1 MVLSEPSPAPA
12 SGHTLKPDNEII
24 PPGLEVLGSVFN
36 MKQGAAQSCRKSVFE
51 EAEGSK
57 LMSHNKEH
65 DSKGMTRRDFLY
77 EASAAPASIPILK
90 SKMTAGAQTVE
101 REVMPPA
108 EFKPVR
114 DFIDEK
120 INRGI
125 VPSLVIKVVK
135 GNRTLWAEAFG
146 YADLENKRRAT
157 LNSIYKIASISKPIT
172 VTGLMMLVD
181 RGLVGLDK
189 PANDYLTRAKLRAYA
204 GSAEEMTLRRLSNH
218 TSGLPIH
225 ENLFYD
231 RTDPLRPDETIRRY
245 GFAAW
250 TPGTRFQYSNL
261 GTAILGFI
269 TESVSRTPWSQF
281 LKRNLFDPLGMKR
294 TFAELPPGREAE
306 YAGKYGADLTLQ
318 YDYDIAARF
327 VRTGAHSTD
336 HPGGSSMWSSAD
348 DLVRF
353 ARMHMNGGVLGGT
366 RIVKE
371 ESARIMQN
379 LTVEGDEPG
388 RKYGIGWWG
397 DSTIGRRNFSH
408 SGGGPGMGVM
418 LSAYPDDKIITAV
431 LTNYF
436 GAMAPEV
443 TKRLADVLFPGAGQ
457 NKVEPV
463 QQNTDPSIPKPPA
476 SLVGDWQGKIVY
488 SEGDILLRFA
498 IPDNGIV
505 EVGFGKMPM
514 VKLNGVTF
522 SEMGLI
528 GDTEGVLIRR
538 AGFQGVSVLEFQL
551 RREGNRMVGI
561 CDVYAKGYFELAHWV
576 EMEKKS

>member
-1 MVLSEPSPAPA
+1 LFY
-12 SGHTLKPDNEII
+12 L
-24 PPGLEVLGSVFN
+24 
-36 MKQGAAQSCRKSVFE
+36 RK
-51 EAEGSK
+51 EGSK
-57 LMSHNKEH
+57 LMPHNKGQ
-65 DSKGMTRRDFLY
+65 DIKGIARRDFLY
-77 EASAAPASIPILK
+77 GASAAMGSIPILK
-90 SKMTAGAQTVE
+90 SRTTAQAQTVE

-114 DFIDEK
+114 DFIEEK

-135 GNRTLWAEAFG
+135 DNRTLWAEAFG
-146 YADLENKRRAT
+146 YADLEDKRKAT
-157 LNSIYKIASISKPIT
+157 LNSVYKIASISKPIT

-181 RGLVGLDK
+181 KGLVGLDK
-189 PANDYLTRAKLRAYA
+189 PANDYLTRARLRSYV
-204 GSAEEMTLRRLSNH
+204 GPPEEMTIRRLANH

-231 RTDPLRPDETIRRY
+231 GAEPLSPDETIRRY

-269 TESVSRTPWSQF
+269 TQNVSRTPWGQF
-281 LKRNLFDPLGMKR
+281 LKRNLFNPLGMKR
-294 TFAELPPGREAE
+294 TFAELPPGREKE
-306 YAGKYGADLTLQ
+306 YSGKYAADLTSQ

-327 VRTGAHSTD
+327 VRTGSHSTD

-348 DLVRF
+348 DLVRL
-353 ARMHMNGGVLGGT
+353 AQMHMNGGVLGRT
-366 RIVKE
+366 RILTE

-397 DSTIGRRNFSH
+397 DSTMGRRNFSH

-418 LSAYPDDKIITAV
+418 LSAYPDDKIITVV

-443 TKRLADVLFPGAGQ
+443 TKRLAHVLFPHAMA
-457 NKVEPV
+457 NKAVPA
-463 QQNTDPSIPKPPA
+463 QQNSGSLIRKPPS
-476 SLVGDWQGKIVY
+476 SLVGTWQGKIVY
-488 SEGDILLRFA
+488 SEGDIPLRCV
-498 IPDNGIV
+498 ILENGIV

-522 SEMGLI
+522 SESGFI
-528 GDTEGVLIRR
+528 GNTEGVVIRR
-538 AGFQGVSVLEFQL
+538 AGFQGVSILEFQL
-551 RREGNRMVGI
+551 RGEDNRVVGI

-576 EMEKKS
+576 EMERKS